1 MQDLKADIFVLF
13 MNKAEKNLSKS
24 LSFKVICNVSEK
36 CFKHPC
42 RPILKTKVLT
52 RLGVYKI
59 QLLLN
64 CNIKVFTK
72 GLFFQL
78 KQKLMK

>member
-13 MNKAEKNLSKS
+13 MNKVEKNLSKS

-42 RPILKTKVLT
+42 LHIPKTKVPTPL
-52 RLGVYKI
+52 VAI
-59 QLLLN
+59 QMLLN